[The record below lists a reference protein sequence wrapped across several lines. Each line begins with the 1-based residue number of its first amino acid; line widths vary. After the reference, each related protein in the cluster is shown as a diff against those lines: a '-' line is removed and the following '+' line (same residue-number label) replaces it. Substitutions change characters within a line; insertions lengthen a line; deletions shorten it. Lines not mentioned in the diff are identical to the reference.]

1 MTPREGHQQKVNGSS
16 HSHTLP
22 RPSPP
27 CRSLP
32 HLDFLQR
39 FIRRLKRA
47 LHLPASLS
55 LSVALKANREEMGR
69 GNTCFL
75 KSNNCKVKCLRTR
88 GGGGKWD
95 KEGSREK
102 CHRHGEKFC
111 GRSSICPRL
120 LKRRSQGGKE
130 GSGTEPERE
139 EEV

>member
-22 RPSPP
+22 RPPPPP
-27 CRSLP
+27 CRSLS

-47 LHLPASLS
+47 PSPSRFHS

-88 GGGGKWD
+88 GGGKWD

-120 LKRRSQGGKE
+120 LKRRSRGGKE
-130 GSGTEPERE
+130 GSGTEPVRRK
-139 EEV
+139 EV